1 MDKVRFGVVG
11 LGNMGSGHTRNLFE
25 GKIPGAVLTAVCD
38 IKPDR
43 LDWARGICGDSVAYF
58 ADSHEMIKSGL
69 VDAVMIATPHY
80 FHPIIGIDAFENGLN
95 VLSDFCHQCREHGST
110 LLVCGVQPQPLD
122 VIRHAP
128 FYRELKRYNICENI
142 DAALNRARKIINGP
156 APKHL

>member
-95 VLSDFCHQCREHGST
+95 VLSGKDEYFVEREDGT
-110 LLVCGVQPQPLD
+110 
-122 VIRHAP
+122 
-128 FYRELKRYNICENI
+128 
-142 DAALNRARKIINGP
+142 RKIALSKNVVLTP
-156 APKHL
+156 HLQ

>member
-43 LDWARGICGDSVAYF
+43 LDWARGVCGDSVAYF

-95 VLSDFCHQCREHGST
+95 VLSEKPIGVYTKSIYPFMEAAKKSGKGSVSCT
-110 LLVCGVQPQPLD
+110 TSAQTSSTRRC
-122 VIRHAP
+122 A
-128 FYRELKRYNICENI
+128 KW
-142 DAALNRARKIINGP
+142 
-156 APKHL
+156 

>member
-95 VLSDFCHQCREHGST
+95 VLSEKPI
-110 LLVCGVQPQPLD
+110 GV
-122 VIRHAP
+122 
-128 FYRELKRYNICENI
+128 
-142 DAALNRARKIINGP
+142 
-156 APKHL
+156 